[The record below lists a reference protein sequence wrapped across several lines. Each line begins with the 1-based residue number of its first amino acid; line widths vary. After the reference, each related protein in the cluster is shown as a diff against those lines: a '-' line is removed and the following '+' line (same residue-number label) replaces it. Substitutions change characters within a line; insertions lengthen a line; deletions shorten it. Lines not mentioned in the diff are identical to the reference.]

1 MGEVRGDYRGV
12 APVRT
17 PGLAAHIFRSTN
29 ERKVVNR
36 SRPLTVL
43 AGAAAALL
51 IALALAA

>member
-1 MGEVRGDYRGV
+1 
-12 APVRT
+12 
-17 PGLAAHIFRSTN
+17 LAAHLFRSTN